1 MGANLNTTFVVD
13 VEATC
18 WDTQNG
24 ERAEG
29 PNEVIEIGIVALDLK
44 TLNVTKKGSYVV
56 KPRSTKVSPFC
67 TQLTGWTQ
75 QDVDGAPDILQVL
88 STIRADFGI
97 TRNHT
102 WWSGG
107 EYDRYKLS
115 SDPNLQGSLGFL
127 YKDFADARVDGI
139 DINPFESMRAHY
151 NIKTLL
157 AMKMGWKREKG
168 LARSLAAIGAT
179 LEGRHHNGADDA
191 YNTAKLVARLLRKS

>member
-1 MGANLNTTFVVD
+1 MGANLNTTYVVD

-24 ERAEG
+24 EQAEG
-29 PNEVIEIGIVALDLK
+29 PNEVIEIGIVALDIK
-44 TLNVTKKGSYVV
+44 TLNVTKKGSYPVR
-56 KPRSTKVSPFC
+56 PRFTKVSPFC

-75 QDVDGAPDILQVL
+75 QDVDRAPDIVDVL
-88 STIRADFGI
+88 RTIAIDFGI
-97 TRNHT
+97 TRNHV

-107 EYDRYKLS
+107 EYDRIKLS
-115 SDPNLQGSLGFL
+115 SDPNVLAGLGNL
-127 YKDFADARVDGI
+127 YDDIGEAWLRGVDE
-139 DINPFESMRAHY
+139 NPFSFMRAHC

-168 LARSLAAIGAT
+168 LASSLAAIGAV

-191 YNTAKLVARLLRKS
+191 LNTAKLVARLLRK

>member
-24 ERAEG
+24 EKAEG
-29 PNEVIEIGIVALDLK
+29 PNEVIEIGIVALDVK
-44 TLNVTKKGSYVV
+44 TLNVTKKGSYPV
-56 KPRSTKVSPFC
+56 KPRFTKVSPFC

-75 QDVDGAPDILQVL
+75 QDVDRAPDIDDVL
-88 STIRADFGI
+88 RTITADFGI
-97 TRNHT
+97 TRNHV

-107 EYDRYKLS
+107 EYDRIKLS
-115 SDPNLQGSLGFL
+115 SDVNIPGSLGAL
-127 YKDFADARVDGI
+127 YKDIGDQWLCGVDS
-139 DINPFESMRAHY
+139 NPFSFMRAHY

-168 LARSLAAIGAT
+168 LDSSLAAIGAV

-191 YNTAKLVARLLRKS
+191 FNTAKLVARLLRKN